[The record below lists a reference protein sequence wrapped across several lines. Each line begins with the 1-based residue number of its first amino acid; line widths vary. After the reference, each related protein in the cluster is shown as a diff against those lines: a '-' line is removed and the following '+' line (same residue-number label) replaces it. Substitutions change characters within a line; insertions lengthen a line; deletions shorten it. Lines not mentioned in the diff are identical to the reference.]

1 MSCQQG
7 TLYMRMISLLVLLLG
22 FSGVTCSCDLPDPLK
37 GGSTCENYTDSCL
50 YVLEGEAVYIAS
62 DYIASD
68 GLDSD
73 VNQTIQFTWR
83 REKGNTS
90 ISSSEEERI
99 HHHGPALLFLP
110 IYLNDS
116 DLYIA
121 RWFDMAGKC
130 HILYVPVKVGAAREL
145 YTPLSLSDTNPK
157 IPCPEIVK
165 HRCKAEKGV
174 FSWDQNSTLM
184 PGEAGE
190 DLQLLGVTKADSALY
205 TCRCTWR
212 HMEHMAYNTT
222 ASRNLFVQDKVFFS
236 NIQIIHPTTQE
247 LMVHPGYPLS
257 IKCKA
262 LIGTNVCSKYQKE
275 YQGMWEKNNHS
286 LNNHSIDG
294 YWQNF
299 SCNMEEPSKKS
310 FITSTLIIDKVQESD
325 LKASFRCR
333 AKSPTDVKY
342 HYLTLKRAESLTSLL
357 VALMCV
363 SAVFLLATTAIK
375 YFAVDL
381 VLFSRRFLPCT
392 KARNDG
398 LQYDVYVVYQ
408 SEKVMEEILSRFLF
422 QALLQVLEQK
432 CGFRVFIHGRDAIP
446 GEDRLRQV
454 EERVMLSRRL
464 MVVLTPGSE
473 VNETLGSSPSGPPSE
488 AVDWQIG
495 LHHALLQEMRVIL
508 VQLGDMGPQG
518 YTHLSPTLQHLVRK
532 SAPLCWREDS
542 PGASHWNSR
551 FWKRVR
557 YAMPS
562 AVAKPSSSVV

>member
-22 FSGVTCSCDLPDPLK
+22 FSGVTCSRDLPGK
-37 GGSTCENYTDSCL
+37 HTEVCL
-50 YVLEGEAVYIAS
+50 YVPEGEAVYIVS
-62 DYIASD
+62 DTLRDA
-68 GLDSD
+68 D

-110 IYLNDS
+110 MYLNDS
-116 DLYIA
+116 DLYIT
-121 RWFDMAGKC
+121 
-130 HILYVPVKVGAAREL
+130 LYQLSNPDLLLNEPCLTCLNPTCSLMNRPLCKPFLKTCLTPVSSK
-145 YTPLSLSDTNPK
+145 
-157 IPCPEIVK
+157 
-165 HRCKAEKGV
+165 
-174 FSWDQNSTLM
+174 NSTLM

-222 ASRNLFVQDKVFFS
+222 ASRNLFVQGQS
-236 NIQIIHPTTQE
+236 PT
-247 LMVHPGYPLS
+247 PLRL
-257 IKCKA
+257 K
-262 LIGTNVCSKYQKE
+262 LG
-275 YQGMWEKNNHS
+275 S
-286 LNNHSIDG
+286 LGSEHD
-294 YWQNF
+294 
-299 SCNMEEPSKKS
+299 NMEERSKKS

-333 AKSPTDVKY
+333 AKSPTKVKY
-342 HYLTLKRAESLTSLL
+342 HYLTLKRMGSWYVFTRCFTSALCLL
-357 VALMCV
+357 P
-363 SAVFLLATTAIK
+363 
-375 YFAVDL
+375 
-381 VLFSRRFLPCT
+381 VL
-392 KARNDG
+392 DG

-446 GEDRLRQV
+446 GEGLRFN
-454 EERVMLSRRL
+454 ERVMLSRRL

-488 AVDWQIG
+488 AVDWQVG

>member
-1 MSCQQG
+1 
-7 TLYMRMISLLVLLLG
+7 
-22 FSGVTCSCDLPDPLK
+22 
-37 GGSTCENYTDSCL
+37 
-50 YVLEGEAVYIAS
+50 
-62 DYIASD
+62 
-68 GLDSD
+68 
-73 VNQTIQFTWR
+73 QFTWR

-110 IYLNDS
+110 MYLNDS

-121 RWFDMAGKC
+121 RFDIAGKC
-130 HILYVPVKVGAAREL
+130 HIVYVPVKVVTAREAV
-145 YTPLSLSDTNPK
+145 YTPLNRSDTNLK
-157 IPCPEIVK
+157 INCPENVK
-165 HRCKAEKGV
+165 DLCKAEKGV
-174 FSWDQNSTLM
+174 FSWDRNSTLM

-222 ASRNLFVQDKVFFS
+222 ASRNLFVQGQSPTPLRLKLGSLGYLSRTYLVGEMFLFANVGQGHPLVLSVTYLFQGCAATLKRIYIFKRIRSAVVFFR
-236 NIQIIHPTTQE
+236 
-247 LMVHPGYPLS
+247 PLWKKHLVYCGLQPEMS
-257 IKCKA
+257 LTPLNDM
-262 LIGTNVCSKYQKE
+262 LI
-275 YQGMWEKNNHS
+275 
-286 LNNHSIDG
+286 
-294 YWQNF
+294 
-299 SCNMEEPSKKS
+299 
-310 FITSTLIIDKVQESD
+310 
-325 LKASFRCR
+325 
-333 AKSPTDVKY
+333 KY

-446 GEDRLRQV
+446 GEGLRQV

-488 AVDWQIG
+488 AVDWQYVWGSTQNLLARHYYPVQIG

-557 YAMPS
+557 YAMP
-562 AVAKPSSSVV
+562 